1 MAIPGKGT
9 ETVTIKAE
17 ASREISRL
25 VFSAESCIIAV
36 TFAGRNLTIRVRNKK
51 MKGVIHVD
59 DAKIIEL
66 FFQRNE
72 QAVKE
77 TDNAYGHKL
86 YRLSNSIL
94 NDPQD
99 AEESVS
105 DTYMETWRSI
115 PPKSPKYF
123 YAFLASI
130 CRHLSFNKLDWRLAE
145 KRNAEVVALTQEME
159 SCIPDARQEGEM
171 DRRELRRI
179 LEAFLDSLSKESR
192 LIFLRRYLYVDTV
205 AEIALRYGISES
217 KVKTQLHRTR
227 NKLRTYLAK
236 EGITV

>member
-1 MAIPGKGT
+1 M
-9 ETVTIKAE
+9 E
-17 ASREISRL
+17 
-25 VFSAESCIIAV
+25 
-36 TFAGRNLTIRVRNKK
+36 
-51 MKGVIHVD
+51 

-77 TDNAYGHKL
+77 TDTAYGRKL
-86 YRLSNSIL
+86 YVLSNNIL
-94 NDPQD
+94 NNRED

-115 PPKSPKYF
+115 PPKRPKYF

-130 CRHLSFNKLDWRLAE
+130 CRNISFNRLDWRLAA

-159 SCIPDARQEGEM
+159 MCIPDSQQEAEM
-171 DRRELRRI
+171 DRRELRRV
-179 LEAFLDSLSKESR
+179 LECFLETLSKESR

-205 AEIALRYGISES
+205 AEIAARYGISES

-227 NKLRTYLAK
+227 VKLQTHLKK
-236 EGITV
+236 EGIYV

>member
-1 MAIPGKGT
+1 M
-9 ETVTIKAE
+9 E
-17 ASREISRL
+17 
-25 VFSAESCIIAV
+25 
-36 TFAGRNLTIRVRNKK
+36 
-51 MKGVIHVD
+51 

-77 TDNAYGHKL
+77 TDTAYGRKL
-86 YRLSNSIL
+86 YVLSNNIL
-94 NDPQD
+94 NNRED

-105 DTYMETWRSI
+105 DTYMETWKSI
-115 PPKSPKYF
+115 PPKRPKYF

-130 CRHLSFNKLDWRLAE
+130 CRNMSFNRLDWRMAA

-159 SCIPDARQEGEM
+159 LCIPDSRQEVEM
-171 DRRELRRI
+171 DRRELRRV
-179 LEAFLDSLSKESR
+179 LESFLDSLTKENR

-205 AEIALRYGISES
+205 AEIAARYGISES

-227 NKLRTYLAK
+227 AKLRTYLAK
-236 EGITV
+236 EGIYV